1 VFRGVVE
8 GKGKGVVARSG
19 WSEVVKASFTASD
32 AVKEA
37 FTPLR
42 TALNDAFGTLN
53 VLNAPFRTSQQPD
66 TSASTPQ

>member
-1 VFRGVVE
+1 
-8 GKGKGVVARSG
+8 
-19 WSEVVKASFTASD
+19 VVKASFTASD

-42 TALNDAFGTLN
+42 TVLNDAFGTFN

-66 TSASTPQ
+66 TFALPLKTPRNTHDPGAPDVLRQP